1 MWLSVSPPYGTLE
14 HSSQEVVHV
23 AGGCYEIINSHT
35 RGFAFQL
42 YGQSPDSLAK
52 LVACAHYRRIFRD
65 VIVYILLRTRIFTA
79 NVWLNDFATQLYR
92 IFLKTNIFLKTELK
106 KLIRS
111 EFRT

>member
-1 MWLSVSPPYGTLE
+1 MWLPVSPPYGTLE
-14 HSSQEVVHV
+14 HSSQEVAHV

-65 VIVYILLRTRIFTA
+65 VIVYILLRARILQQMYGSLMILPPSCIVYF
-79 NVWLNDFATQLYR
+79 
-92 IFLKTNIFLKTELK
+92 
-106 KLIRS
+106 
-111 EFRT
+111 